1 MEMLEQ
7 KTEAR
12 AVKTDDSDTRFGKDL
27 RPINN
32 RR

>member
-7 KTEAR
+7 KTETRAAR
-12 AVKTDDSDTRFGKDL
+12 NDISDIRFGKDMQ
-27 RPINN
+27 PING

>member
-7 KTEAR
+7 KTETR
-12 AVKTDDSDTRFGKDL
+12 AMKTDNSDTRFGKDMQ
-27 RPINN
+27 PINS

>member
-7 KTEAR
+7 KTETR
-12 AVKTDDSDTRFGKDL
+12 AAKTDNSDMRFGKDMQ
-27 RPINN
+27 PINS

>member
-7 KTEAR
+7 KTETR
-12 AVKTDDSDTRFGKDL
+12 AVRADNSDIRFGKDMQ
-27 RPINN
+27 PINN